1 MEEQLFDIRVPSR
14 LEFLGVL
21 AKLVEGLQVALDLTD
36 EETFALSTSL
46 IEAGTNAMQH
56 GHSDDSAPVR
66 VIMRRDE
73 DRLMLDV
80 RDHGKGFD
88 LSKVEPTVS
97 AATTPG
103 HLFDSRG
110 RGIFIMRSLMDEVNF
125 THGHEDGTQVT
136 LVLRRKANGR

>member
-1 MEEQLFDIRVPSR
+1 MEEQLFDIHIASR

-46 IEAGTNAMQH
+46 IEAGTNAIQH
-56 GHSDDSAPVR
+56 GASPEGPPVR
-66 VIMRRDE
+66 VVMRRDG
-73 DRLMLDV
+73 DRLVLDV
-80 RDHGKGFD
+80 RDHGRGFD
-88 LSKVEPTVS
+88 LKNVEPTVS
-97 AATTPG
+97 AATTPD

-125 THGHEDGTQVT
+125 SRANDNGTQVT